1 MKIECLQVKLSM
13 TVYPEQEYYMFTQGG
28 HVFEKLNSEFSLR
41 FPGYFQTFP
50 RETRERKVRWNTFS
64 LMIMTHVSHFPTK
77 IKNFPQFPLKF

>member
-1 MKIECLQVKLSM
+1 MLDVQLKQSKYMTSLENVSKSGNFTLKCVKIECLQVKLSM

-50 RETRERKVRWNTFS
+50 
-64 LMIMTHVSHFPTK
+64 
-77 IKNFPQFPLKF
+77 